1 MLKLRF
7 VDASLREVPVMLD
20 EVSVAA
26 RGPLMTTSCSFEARE
41 RLVDKLSFLISMILL
56 YSVLVSLMLFLS
68 RLVRP
73 GCVVFI
79 MF

>member
-1 MLKLRF
+1 
-7 VDASLREVPVMLD
+7 MLD

-26 RGPLMTTSCSFEARE
+26 RGPFMTTSCSLDAKE

-73 GCVVFI
+73 G
-79 MF
+79 